1 MREPR
6 ELVHAIDHLHLGAVE
21 VRQKRNPPAGC
32 GRGIESSL
40 HAVSGPGPSSE
51 SSEAHDSEGIAI
63 TEASSTLSAASQRT
77 RRVHLIGAGP
87 VGLMLT
93 ALLQPL
99 DHLSVLLYE
108 KRDDYT
114 RSRMVQLDPSLVA
127 DSVESFRELQ
137 SDQDDVEAIFHP
149 LEIQEG
155 VAFRTSIPADLRSLL
170 QQWTLGFSP
179 LNEIEHSL
187 SSLISERQG
196 NPVERLAVKM
206 SEQDIAAAVEPDDI
220 VIDCTGRNSLLRESL
235 TTPGLSSDESQNT
248 VNLELEHSLVIT
260 FLYDQSYSC
269 NELCKYYKNSHNRT
283 YKFIPSV
290 ARTFSDGNVSHV
302 TGLVNIS
309 SEEAATIPQQCD
321 GDWLRANRPEVA
333 KSMDRFIDEIKGET
347 HGEIVGDLNVLSIP
361 LNLYRARNATN
372 RLYLNK
378 NELGYHFRQSPVILA
393 GDSAIG
399 SPYFQSISLGFECAM
414 YLASLIGQPALADGE
429 MLDLYEK
436 YIFKQWL
443 RVYMRSKKIKH
454 DKDIFE
460 RVDDKIALLE
470 LIHLY

>member
-1 MREPR
+1 
-6 ELVHAIDHLHLGAVE
+6 
-21 VRQKRNPPAGC
+21 
-32 GRGIESSL
+32 
-40 HAVSGPGPSSE
+40 VSGPGPSSE

-63 TEASSTLSAASQRT
+63 TTALSALPATSQRT
-77 RRVHLIGAGP
+77 RRVHVIGAGP

-108 KRDDYT
+108 KREDYT

-155 VAFRTSIPADLRSLL
+155 VAFRTAIPADLRVLL

-179 LNEIEHSL
+179 LNEIEHAL
-187 SSLISERQG
+187 SSLIAERQG
-196 NPVERLAVKM
+196 NSVERLAAEM
-206 SEQDIAAAVEPDDI
+206 SEQSIVATVEPDEI
-220 VIDCTGRNSLLRESL
+220 VVDCTGRNSLLRESL
-235 TTPGLSSDESQNT
+235 TTPGLLSDESQNT
-248 VNLELEHSLVIT
+248 VNLELENSLVIT
-260 FLYDQSYSC
+260 FLYDQNYSC
-269 NELCKYYKNSHNRT
+269 NELCKYYKNSDNPT

-302 TGLVNIS
+302 TGLVSIT
-309 SEEAATIPQQCD
+309 SEEAATIPQQSD
-321 GDWLRANRPEVA
+321 GEWLRENRPEVA
-333 KSMDRFIDEIKGET
+333 KSMDRFIDRVKGET
-347 HGEIVGDLNVLSIP
+347 HGEIVGDLQVLCIP

-378 NELGYHFRQSPVILA
+378 NEPEYPFSHSPVILA

-414 YLASLIGQPALADGE
+414 YLASLICQPALADDE
-429 MLDLYEK
+429 MLDLYEA

-454 DKDIFE
+454 DKDVFE
-460 RVDDKIALLE
+460 LVDDKLALLE

>member
-32 GRGIESSL
+32 GGGIESSL

-196 NPVERLAVKM
+196 NSVERLAVKM

>member
-1 MREPR
+1 
-6 ELVHAIDHLHLGAVE
+6 
-21 VRQKRNPPAGC
+21 
-32 GRGIESSL
+32 
-40 HAVSGPGPSSE
+40 
-51 SSEAHDSEGIAI
+51 
-63 TEASSTLSAASQRT
+63 
-77 RRVHLIGAGP
+77 
-87 VGLMLT
+87 MLT

-196 NPVERLAVKM
+196 NSVERLAVKM

-429 MLDLYEK
+429 MLDLYET